1 MEALNSA
8 FRSPQGWAAFKSSV
22 WAKQAHTIAWVA
34 ANDAAVSAQ
43 AAARHLLPEHDST
56 AALDAH
62 LGRVRDM
69 LDSRSLVLRNARRTT
84 TMLGLVRLH
93 LHGSDDTR
101 RYTTV
106 LRDWLDARE
115 GTAPHSGAG
124 TTRERGGDS
133 KLTSSW
139 RVRYGGEFRPLPG
152 PHRTAT
158 VSRAVARS
166 HAGRRRWS
174 AWPELR

>member
-115 GTAPHSGAG
+115 GTAPPQRRGYDAG
-124 TTRERGGDS
+124 T
-133 KLTSSW
+133 
-139 RVRYGGEFRPLPG
+139 
-152 PHRTAT
+152 
-158 VSRAVARS
+158 
-166 HAGRRRWS
+166 GRRLEAHEQLAGS
-174 AWPELR
+174 LRR